1 MANEIYIALEET
13 SQEIKEILNDVSIDT
28 DTIKS
33 DTSFIKEN
41 NSATSIEAI
50 SAKIDQV
57 VSILS
62 SDCNALEASDN
73 LLLTIMNGKEIQAG
87 SSKTG
92 SYNKTIAGS
101 FHVDLTGKVRIRTQ
115 LKFTSSHGSG
125 HASLYR
131 GDTLVA
137 ESTSVNSKNASNYTV
152 IQFDADVNQGNDYS
166 IYVEG
171 CGSAGYSGHCYMN
184 LAEVRGSY
192 VRKNIDYVYKV

>member
-57 VSILS
+57 ISIIS
-62 SDCNALEASDN
+62 SDYNAIEASDN

-87 SSKTG
+87 SS
-92 SYNKTIAGS
+92 
-101 FHVDLTGKVRIRTQ
+101 
-115 LKFTSSHGSG
+115 
-125 HASLYR
+125 
-131 GDTLVA
+131 
-137 ESTSVNSKNASNYTV
+137 
-152 IQFDADVNQGNDYS
+152 
-166 IYVEG
+166 
-171 CGSAGYSGHCYMN
+171 
-184 LAEVRGSY
+184 
-192 VRKNIDYVYKV
+192 